1 MPIVIPDIPAEG
13 LPSAAP
19 ASSPLGPSP
28 GYPASPAGPAA
39 DPAQAFGGPRWHGVY
54 PALVTDTA
62 DPAGAGRV
70 LVRLPWAAGT
80 ETIELWARLA
90 APFAG
95 AGVGAW
101 FEPPV
106 DAEVLVAFIGGDPAA
121 PCVVGSLWSGA
132 NPPPPGTV
140 QTGGPGRHVVRTA
153 AGAELRL
160 GTAPGD
166 APVALSTDDGAEVV
180 IEADGAVRIADR
192 SGNRVRLD
200 SSGVTIEAAGKVA
213 LEAASVSVAAGQ
225 VTVEAGMFRASG
237 VVQCD
242 TLIANAVVAT
252 SYTPGAGNIW

>member
-1 MPIVIPDIPAEG
+1 MPIVIPELPAE
-13 LPSAAP
+13 LHPSAAP
-19 ASSPLGPSP
+19 GSSQPGPSP
-28 GYPASPAGPAA
+28 GYPASPAGLEA
-39 DPAQAFGGPRWHGVY
+39 DPAQPFGGPRWHGVY

-70 LVRLPWAAGT
+70 RVRLPWGAGT
-80 ETIELWARLA
+80 EPIELWARLA

-106 DAEVLVAFIGGDPAA
+106 DAEVLVAFIAGDPAA
-121 PCVVGSLWSGA
+121 PCIVGGLWSEA

-140 QTGGPGRHVVRTA
+140 QSGQPGRHVVRTA

-166 APVALSTDDGAEVV
+166 APVALSTDGGAEVV
-180 IEADGAVRIADR
+180 IEADGAVRIVDR
-192 SGNRVRLD
+192 FGNRVRLD
-200 SSGVTIEAAGKVA
+200 SGGVTIEAAS
-213 LEAASVSVAAGQ
+213 LNVAAGQ

-242 TLIANAVVAT
+242 TLIANSVVAA